1 MSASLVSII
10 EATLAALERHGKL
23 VSDATKEI
31 FGESLPLGLSWDS
44 RAL

>member
-1 MSASLVSII
+1 MNVE

-31 FGESLPLGLSWDS
+31 FGESLPLGLRWEG